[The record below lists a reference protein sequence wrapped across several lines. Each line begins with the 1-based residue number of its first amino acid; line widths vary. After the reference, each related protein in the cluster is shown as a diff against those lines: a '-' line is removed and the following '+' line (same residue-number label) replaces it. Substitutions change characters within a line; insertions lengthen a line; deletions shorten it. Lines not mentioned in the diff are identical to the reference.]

1 MPKPWGSPW
10 SGGLHWLGNQ
20 EIQGLN
26 LASGI
31 FSDLV
36 HYIFFKVMSYYN
48 KTAVKNWFAYTNIST
63 ITKIQPTAHTAI
75 LKLILNYVLRVCEK
89 VLRL

>member
-1 MPKPWGSPW
+1 
-10 SGGLHWLGNQ
+10 
-20 EIQGLN
+20 
-26 LASGI
+26 
-31 FSDLV
+31 
-36 HYIFFKVMSYYN
+36 MSYYN